1 MIIIPVSTAMYRVL
15 GKDYVDG
22 IDVEVRGPEL
32 IEQAQEEIE
41 GLIVR
46 RHRLTGDIKESV
58 DIRNLTEIQEALS
71 STTETMSW
79 LLGSIAVI
87 SLLVGGI
94 GIMNIMLVSVTE
106 RTREIGL
113 RKAIG
118 ARAKDIMTQFIIEAV
133 VMSVSGGLIGIAI
146 GIGIAAAL
154 SFAAGWTTKVSLSAI
169 ALATLFSIGV
179 GMVFGIWP
187 ARKAS
192 QLNPIEALRYE

>member
-1 MIIIPVSTAMYRVL
+1 MLLLLCHWI
-15 GKDYVDG
+15 GKTF
-22 IDVEVRGPEL
+22 L
-32 IEQAQEEIE
+32 
-41 GLIVR
+41 
-46 RHRLTGDIKESV
+46 
-58 DIRNLTEIQEALS
+58 
-71 STTETMSW
+71 
-79 LLGSIAVI
+79 
-87 SLLVGGI
+87 
-94 GIMNIMLVSVTE
+94 

-118 ARAKDIMTQFIIEAV
+118 ARARDIMTQFIIEAI

-154 SFAAGWTTKVSLSAI
+154 SFAAGWTTKVSLSAV
-169 ALATLFSIGV
+169 ALATLFSIAV